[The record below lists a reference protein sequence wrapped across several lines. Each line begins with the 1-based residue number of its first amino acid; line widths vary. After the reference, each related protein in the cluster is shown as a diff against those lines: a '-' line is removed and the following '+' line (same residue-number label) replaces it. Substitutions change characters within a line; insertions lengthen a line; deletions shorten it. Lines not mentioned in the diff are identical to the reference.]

1 MPKILKFFTYLLSLL
16 LTFLLL
22 IVFVTENTNIVSNL
36 YKEKIVG
43 YIQSESQL
51 RFDFDNLDVK
61 WNGIYPNLI
70 FNKISLYKLN
80 EEELDLK
87 GDKLIVNIDVIE
99 SISNFQFK
107 ISGLNLVES
116 KISLIY
122 DENGL
127 FIKSY
132 NLLHNK
138 KTSKKN
144 KFRNIGDIK
153 FRITNSS
160 INIKHQETRNKY
172 NLKNINLVL
181 FSEDNNIKLFTTF
194 NHKNNDEI
202 IHFASEFSLDE
213 TYKVNGKFYS
223 QGLNINPQEVS
234 FFSNKLKISSSK
246 INYTFWADIKNNSLF
261 DLQGSLD
268 IENIALL
275 NVISKNKIILNN
287 LHTDLGYQLS
297 KNERNILFNNV
308 NFSTEESTYEDNT
321 IHATFNGF
329 NLANVSVDKLY
340 VKDIKS
346 IISFM
351 PIFSKKTITST
362 LKNIRDGYLS
372 NLTLLDLDNEKKLR
386 YSLDFKG
393 IEFINNSSFSMNKI
407 TGNLLGS
414 STSGKLLI
422 GGKEVEVFID
432 NNNKFKLSRL
442 SGLIFYKVSNDR
454 ISLSSEELQLGDSHL
469 ANIYGSFSDGH
480 SKYKINIEGDL
491 DSLMN
496 IAPIR
501 YTELIKL
508 NNISLNSK
516 YSLDYRFLKN
526 KEKINSYGAID
537 FSNLAIHDKNL
548 GIVINSEKLRINF
561 FDKYVQSYEVQYYI
575 NNNKYSLIL
584 DTNIIGNKVKY
595 NLNSKGVLIS
605 DLIKSFTDNK
615 LVKSFNGSTPVVFKL
630 TYQPFDKTM
639 YFKLN
644 SYMKGMS
651 FNIIPPLNKNS
662 SESKSLEISYTLNN
676 NFKKYINIAYDIYDM
691 RLSRQEDLLSIS
703 VYSPDVEG
711 LINLPNNITD
721 ENRLTAHLDY
731 FNLNKFSGASDPKTY
746 PFLDLNIQKA
756 KINNYYFNN
765 VQVTTSPSNEGMII
779 EKLDF
784 KNNDLSMKGNGKWIK
799 LANKEITF
807 FDAVFQS
814 NNFGSSLKNLGYPG
828 IIKEGKLSSKFIG
841 QWKGSPENFSFNNFD
856 GKVKIDLKDGELLQV
871 TKQTR
876 AIGQLLGLFSI
887 SSLKKRLSLDF
898 SDFFS
903 SGLSFDMMTG
913 EFNFSEAKAK
923 TKDLL
928 LKGSFGEM
936 RVNGISDIHN
946 RSHNQQLIYIPD
958 LSSMSL
964 ISGTLLGGPIGALA
978 SIFYDKVLKE
988 MDINTNQL
996 AAVEYSI
1003 KGPWDDPEIKVI
1015 ESFKPIEN

>member
-160 INIKHQETRNKY
+160 INIKHQETRNEY

-340 VKDIKS
+340 VKDIK
-346 IISFM
+346 
-351 PIFSKKTITST
+351 
-362 LKNIRDGYLS
+362 
-372 NLTLLDLDNEKKLR
+372 
-386 YSLDFKG
+386 
-393 IEFINNSSFSMNKI
+393 
-407 TGNLLGS
+407 
-414 STSGKLLI
+414 
-422 GGKEVEVFID
+422 
-432 NNNKFKLSRL
+432 
-442 SGLIFYKVSNDR
+442 
-454 ISLSSEELQLGDSHL
+454 
-469 ANIYGSFSDGH
+469 
-480 SKYKINIEGDL
+480 
-491 DSLMN
+491 
-496 IAPIR
+496 
-501 YTELIKL
+501 
-508 NNISLNSK
+508 
-516 YSLDYRFLKN
+516 
-526 KEKINSYGAID
+526 
-537 FSNLAIHDKNL
+537 
-548 GIVINSEKLRINF
+548 
-561 FDKYVQSYEVQYYI
+561 
-575 NNNKYSLIL
+575 
-584 DTNIIGNKVKY
+584 KY
-595 NLNSKGVLIS
+595 N
-605 DLIKSFTDNK
+605 
-615 LVKSFNGSTPVVFKL
+615 
-630 TYQPFDKTM
+630 
-639 YFKLN
+639 
-644 SYMKGMS
+644 
-651 FNIIPPLNKNS
+651 
-662 SESKSLEISYTLNN
+662 
-676 NFKKYINIAYDIYDM
+676 
-691 RLSRQEDLLSIS
+691 
-703 VYSPDVEG
+703 
-711 LINLPNNITD
+711 
-721 ENRLTAHLDY
+721 
-731 FNLNKFSGASDPKTY
+731 
-746 PFLDLNIQKA
+746 
-756 KINNYYFNN
+756 
-765 VQVTTSPSNEGMII
+765 
-779 EKLDF
+779 
-784 KNNDLSMKGNGKWIK
+784 
-799 LANKEITF
+799 
-807 FDAVFQS
+807 
-814 NNFGSSLKNLGYPG
+814 
-828 IIKEGKLSSKFIG
+828 
-841 QWKGSPENFSFNNFD
+841 
-856 GKVKIDLKDGELLQV
+856 
-871 TKQTR
+871 
-876 AIGQLLGLFSI
+876 
-887 SSLKKRLSLDF
+887 
-898 SDFFS
+898 
-903 SGLSFDMMTG
+903 
-913 EFNFSEAKAK
+913 
-923 TKDLL
+923 
-928 LKGSFGEM
+928 
-936 RVNGISDIHN
+936 
-946 RSHNQQLIYIPD
+946 
-958 LSSMSL
+958 
-964 ISGTLLGGPIGALA
+964 
-978 SIFYDKVLKE
+978 
-988 MDINTNQL
+988 
-996 AAVEYSI
+996 
-1003 KGPWDDPEIKVI
+1003 
-1015 ESFKPIEN
+1015 